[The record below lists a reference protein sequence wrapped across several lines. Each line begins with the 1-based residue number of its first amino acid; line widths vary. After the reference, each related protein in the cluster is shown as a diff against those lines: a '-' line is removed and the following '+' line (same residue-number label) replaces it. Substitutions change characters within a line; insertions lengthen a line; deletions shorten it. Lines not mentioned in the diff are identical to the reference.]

1 MNRAR
6 SSEKEGGWGLAL
18 ASSLSSS
25 SSSSSVCLSEV
36 ASVRSVVP
44 SAQEKGSNWVIN
56 KKEESISFGLR
67 AQKRE
72 REKRG
77 AFLGDNNSC
86 YTAT

>member
-6 SSEKEGGWGLAL
+6 SSEKEGGGGGLAL

-25 SSSSSVCLSEV
+25 SSSSSVCRKLRLFVQS
-36 ASVRSVVP
+36 